1 MFTVNLYIYIAGRYN
16 GTTAIDAS
24 MRLGALVKEHGLWID
39 YPAIAYPKI
48 VLNEL
53 MIAHQTAVDEL
64 QQQLLPVS
72 VRVAHRLRIGVR
84 VRETE
89 HESRKNE

>member
-16 GTTAIDAS
+16 GTTAINAL
-24 MRLGALVKEHGLWID
+24 MRLGALVKEHGLRID

-48 VLNEL
+48 VLDEL

-64 QQQLLPVS
+64 QQLLPVS

-84 VRETE
+84 VREIE

>member
-16 GTTAIDAS
+16 GTATIDALMS
-24 MRLGALVKEHGLWID
+24 LRALVKEHGLWID

-48 VLNEL
+48 VLDEL
-53 MIAHQTAVDEL
+53 MIAHQTAVGEL

-72 VRVAHRLRIGVR
+72 VRVTHRWQISV
-84 VRETE
+84 
-89 HESRKNE
+89 

>member
-16 GTTAIDAS
+16 GTTAINAS
-24 MRLGALVKEHGLWID
+24 MRLRALVKEHGLWID
-39 YPAIAYPKI
+39 YLAIAYPKI
-48 VLNEL
+48 VLDEL

-72 VRVAHRLRIGVR
+72 VRVAHRLRMGVR
-84 VRETE
+84 VREIE